1 MWGAELGVHSGPAH
15 SRDPG
20 GCQGSGVGTARTTA
34 VVTDSRRP
42 RWSHVHR
49 KQDGV
54 KGIGTMILKR
64 LKDGN
69 QGHIRGPVL
78 GTRVKAGDITDR
90 DHKKCGNSTKHP
102 NFQHKELGVWED
114 PLVVAGPI
122 LDFEKEMA

>member
-20 GCQGSGVGTARTTA
+20 GCRGNWVGTARATA
-34 VVTDSRRP
+34 VATDSRRP

-69 QGHIRGPVL
+69 QGHIRGPEL
-78 GTRVKAGDITDR
+78 GTRVKAG
-90 DHKKCGNSTKHP
+90 
-102 NFQHKELGVWED
+102 
-114 PLVVAGPI
+114 
-122 LDFEKEMA
+122 